1 MGKFRGLTRKLKK
14 LKASV
19 TGHLVV
25 DGERT
30 IVTEKISSGIKS
42 DIRSLEISEG
52 VETIRYR
59 AFEDCIQMS
68 TIIFPQDSLIT
79 IEDYAFVHCER
90 LKKLSL
96 PDSLTRIGAFSF
108 SGCKRLKQVD
118 LPMGLSIIGPSAFR
132 LCDGLQKVDLPSGL
146 QTIYP
151 SAFSYC
157 GNLSQVSCPSGLRVL
172 PVSCFAYCA
181 NLQEISLPEDLFDIQ
196 RHAFVGCSRL
206 TTIDLP
212 HKLINIYD
220 YAFSGC
226 GVEDI
231 HFPDSLIQIG
241 AYAFCGCEGLE
252 SIKFGRNLSIIGYS
266 AFSHCDKLTSVELPA
281 SLYFLSARAF
291 EFCEQLQFVSIPN
304 SVTSYGVDVFR
315 GCRNLQLVVIPDNF
329 DHGVIVDSLPVIG
342 HRPTVLK
349 QSAFSAWKLDY
360 SIENKNYTFADYAEL
375 YRINQDQN
383 YIPSWDNMVVNHPNI
398 GAGDFMK
405 LLPPEK
411 REALFSNPILF
422 DNTQSDPR
430 FSSHLFDLSFH
441 GHILPGINDYMTIK
455 DYVNLKKTAKDLSV
469 KPVKVQSVNAK
480 QDDVAEQIKVKQS
493 NIKPSYLP
501 VKARPLSSDSPR
513 TPNNR
518 TNRHS

>member
-1 MGKFRGLTRKLKK
+1 MIIYELNMGKFRGLTRKLKK

-19 TGHLVV
+19 SGHLVV
-25 DGERT
+25 DGEKT
-30 IVTEKISSGIKS
+30 YVTEKISSGIKS
-42 DIRSLEISEG
+42 GIRSLEISEG

-59 AFEDCIQMS
+59 AFEDCNQMT

-79 IEDYAFVHCER
+79 IEDYAFIHCER

-118 LPMGLSIIGPSAFR
+118 LPTGLSVIGPSAFR

-146 QTIYP
+146 QTIHP

-157 GNLSQVSCPSGLRVL
+157 SNLSQVSCPSGLRVL
-172 PVSCFAYCA
+172 PVSCFSYCA

-206 TTIDLP
+206 KTIDLP

-220 YAFSGC
+220 
-226 GVEDI
+226 
-231 HFPDSLIQIG
+231 
-241 AYAFCGCEGLE
+241 
-252 SIKFGRNLSIIGYS
+252 LSIIGFS

-281 SLYFLSARAF
+281 SLYFLSTRAF

-304 SVTSYGVDVFR
+304 SVTSYGMDVFL
-315 GCRNLQLVVIPDNF
+315 GCRNLRLLIIPDDF
-329 DHGVIVDSLPVIG
+329 DHSVIMDSLPVIQ
-342 HRPTVLK
+342 HPPTVLK
-349 QSAFSAWKLDY
+349 QSDFSAWKVGH
-360 SIENKNYTFADYAEL
+360 SIENRNYTFTDYAEL

-383 YIPSWDNMVVNHPNI
+383 YIPSWDSMVANHPNI

-405 LLPPEK
+405 LLPPAK

-441 GHILPGINDYMTIK
+441 GNILPGINDYMTVK

-469 KPVKVQSVNAK
+469 KPVNVQPVNAK
-480 QDDVAEQIKVKQS
+480 QGDVAVQIKVKQS
-493 NIKPSYLP
+493 NMKPSYLS
-501 VKARPLSSDSPR
+501 VKARPLSSDLQR
-513 TPNNR
+513 TRNNQ